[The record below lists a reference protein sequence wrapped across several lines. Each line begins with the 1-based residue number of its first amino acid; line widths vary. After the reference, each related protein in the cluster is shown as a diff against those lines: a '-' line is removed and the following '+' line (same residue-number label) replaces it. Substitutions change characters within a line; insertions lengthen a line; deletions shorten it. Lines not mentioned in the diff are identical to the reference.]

1 MSVCLLTLSKYLQ
14 LQQQIQE
21 LRNKMEA
28 ATAIQPSGSAQVTL
42 LMQVTMQTSQI
53 SQMAQTS

>member
-28 ATAIQPSGSAQVTL
+28 VTAIQPSGSAQVTL
-42 LMQVTMQTSQI
+42 LMQVAMQMSQILQI
-53 SQMAQTS
+53 SQTS